1 MTCKLGYRVLLIV
14 VLGTCVLAQDHG
26 QPRAVASINDML
38 ADNAPSAASLRQG
51 YESGERRP
59 VADDQPSPYYW
70 KSTSVG
76 DSAQL
81 LTLSCRAC
89 AIVERIEQD
98 VPVISVLRDTLGDQT
113 AENDRVTY
121 VWLLTYTRPRVRQRI
136 LSAIPFFYW
145 RLGKGSESLSA
156 HDIAPFM
163 DLSAPEN
170 PMMAGIERNL
180 VQWTA
185 FDPLSTSA
193 RASTLQY
200 NGNSLENT
208 RLHLEEAISYLRAA
222 PVSNDP
228 TALTQAQ
235 LDTVVAR
242 LELRK
247 TLLGGLASE
256 NQATRVGMQS
266 DFERERIRSRN
277 LELLRQWAEKTGLI
291 FGPLNLAGNQ
301 DHYAILWFSQKD
313 SAPPGASLLNPV
325 WKLLGI
331 QNPWNDEGLKNWAGP
346 VYERRFDE
354 NGSERPIPLAVY
366 SLDYPKQ
373 PLMLIDFR
381 HKLSRRRREVGQ
393 RSVDELIAG
402 VLGISH
408 FTNWYFYVAFDLHRF
423 VVGRRGA
430 ALDEASR
437 LDCYSD
443 FRMQLALD
451 RSIDPALK
459 EDMEK
464 RIRWLAVNPLEV
476 APQRDIQN
484 AFARYNLLEQEAEN
498 GRLMARVDHERRFE
512 LSSFGEGEK
521 AKLAKSML
529 HVATLGLYKEQAA
542 RNDIFTLDRE
552 RRVTYQLSFLDPLVQ
567 AETPPEV
574 AFDSQ
579 RIKASVRELSSLM
592 SAISSSAVRSHAEAT
607 LGHLKNLSKDNEI
620 QAECNTALSVMKQT
634 DAFISVRPV
643 GVAAF
648 SSSTVDVFSSE
659 GSK

>member
-1 MTCKLGYRVLLIV
+1 V
-14 VLGTCVLAQDHG
+14 
-26 QPRAVASINDML
+26 
-38 ADNAPSAASLRQG
+38 DN
-51 YESGERRP
+51 
-59 VADDQPSPYYW
+59 QPSPYFW
-70 KSTSVG
+70 KSAAVG
-76 DSAQL
+76 ASAQL
-81 LTLSCRAC
+81 LTLFCRAC
-89 AIVERIEQD
+89 TIVERIEQD
-98 VPVISVLRDTLGDQT
+98 TPVISVLRDTLGDQT
-113 AENDRVTY
+113 TENDRVTY

-170 PMMAGIERNL
+170 PMMARIERNL

-200 NGNSLENT
+200 NGNSLDNT
-208 RLHLEEAISYLRAA
+208 RLHLEEAISYLREA
-222 PVSNDP
+222 PVSNDA

-256 NQATRVGMQS
+256 NQAKRVGEQS
-266 DFERERIRSRN
+266 DFEQERIRSRN

-291 FGPLNLAGNQ
+291 FEPLNLAGNQ

-313 SAPPGASLLNPV
+313 SAPRGGSSLNSV

-346 VYERRFDE
+346 VDERRFDE
-354 NGSERPIPLAVY
+354 IGSEKPIPLAVY

-381 HKLSRRRREVGQ
+381 HRLSRRRREVGQ

-402 VLGISH
+402 VLGLSH
-408 FTNWYFYVAFDLHRF
+408 FTSWYFYVAFDLHRF

-451 RSIDPALK
+451 RGIDPALK
-459 EDMEK
+459 EDLEK

-476 APQRDIQN
+476 APQREIQN
-484 AFARYNLLEQEAEN
+484 AFARYNLLEQEAED

-512 LSSFGEGEK
+512 LSSFAEGEK

-529 HVATLGLYKEQAA
+529 HVATLGLYKQAA

-552 RRVTYQLSFLDPLVQ
+552 RRVTYRLSFLDPLVE
-567 AETPPEV
+567 AETPPEI
-574 AFDSQ
+574 AYDSQ

-592 SAISSSAVRSHAEAT
+592 PAISSSTVRSHAEAT
-607 LGHLKNLSKDNEI
+607 LARLKNLSKDNEL
-620 QAECNTALSVMKQT
+620 QAECTTALTLMKQT
-634 DAFISVRPV
+634 GAFLSISPARVTASSRSTV
-643 GVAAF
+643 NAF
-648 SSSTVDVFSSE
+648 SSG

>member
-1 MTCKLGYRVLLIV
+1 MTNRVVNIVLTLALLGACA
-14 VLGTCVLAQDHG
+14 LGQDEG
-26 QPRAVASINDML
+26 QSRTVASVRDVP
-38 ADNAPSAASLRQG
+38 ADNAPSTTSLRQG
-51 YESGERRP
+51 FESGDRSP
-59 VADDQPSPYYW
+59 VAINQSSSYYW
-70 KSTSVG
+70 KTTPVG

-81 LTLSCRAC
+81 LTLFCRTC
-89 AIVERIEQD
+89 GVFKDTEED
-98 VPVISVLRDTLGDQT
+98 VPLVSVLRDTLGDQSG
-113 AENDRVTY
+113 ENDRVTY
-121 VWLLTYTRPRVRQRI
+121 VWLLTYAHPRMGQRI

-145 RLGKGSESLSA
+145 RISKGSKSVSK
-156 HDIAPFM
+156 HDTEPFM
-163 DLSAPEN
+163 DLSTPEN
-170 PMMAGIERNL
+170 PMMARVGKDL
-180 VQWTA
+180 LQWTA
-185 FDPLSTSA
+185 FDPMATPV

-200 NGNSLENT
+200 NSNSLDNT

-222 PVSNDP
+222 PVSND

-266 DFERERIRSRN
+266 DFEQERIRSRN

-291 FGPLNLAGNQ
+291 FEPLNLAGNQ

-313 SAPPGASLLNPV
+313 SAPRGGSSLNSV

-346 VYERRFDE
+346 VYERGFDE
-354 NGSERPIPLAVY
+354 NGSERFIPLAVY

-373 PLMLIDFR
+373 PLILIDFR

-393 RSVDELIAG
+393 RSVNELIAG

-408 FTNWYFYVAFDLHRF
+408 FTSWYFYVAFDLHRF

-443 FRMQLALD
+443 FRIQLALD
-451 RSIDPALK
+451 RSIDPAFK

-476 APQRDIQN
+476 APQREIQN
-484 AFARYNLLEQEAEN
+484 AFARYNLLEREAEN

-512 LSSFGEGEK
+512 LSSFGESEK

-529 HVATLGLYKEQAA
+529 HVATLGFYKQQAKSD
-542 RNDIFTLDRE
+542 DIFMLDHE
-552 RRVTYQLSFLDPLVQ
+552 RRVTYQLSFLDPFVQ
-567 AETPPEV
+567 ADIPPEISY
-574 AFDSQ
+574 DSQ

-592 SAISSSAVRSHAEAT
+592 STISSSAVRSHAEST
-607 LGHLKNLSKDNEI
+607 LERLKNLSKDE
-620 QAECNTALSVMKQT
+620 ELRTDCTTALALMKQT
-634 DAFISVRPV
+634 DAFISVRPA
-643 GVAAF
+643 GVATF
-648 SSSTVDVFSSE
+648 SSSTVDAFSSG